1 MFLNISFWR
10 KNILQHYFAFVPCL
24 RWKLSYFR
32 RTKRAAEL
40 GCGMFSY
47 FKTCPWA
54 THPPLS
60 SMEYGKQLTTKIDA
74 NLDSKLCQSIFT
86 ESFPSHLNINFNKM
100 IIRYRLFQK
109 MRMITSAPSATFLG
123 KDENRL
129 RVKTMSLGWKRW
141 RARAKIYLFK
151 MRCIFAKFWIW
162 EEIWNHQ
169 LKEVR
174 SNVAENL

>member
-54 THPPLS
+54 LPPLS

-86 ESFPSHLNINFNKM
+86 QSLPSHLNINFNKM

-174 SNVAENL
+174 SNVVENL